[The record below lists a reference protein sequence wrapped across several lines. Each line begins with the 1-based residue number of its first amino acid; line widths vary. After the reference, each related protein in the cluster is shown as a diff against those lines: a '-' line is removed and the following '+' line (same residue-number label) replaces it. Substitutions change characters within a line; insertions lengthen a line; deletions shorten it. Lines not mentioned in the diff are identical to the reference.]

1 VGRVDVDLRAVF
13 RDLVRFET
21 ELWNRV
27 DARLATEH
35 GLPLSWLEIME
46 VIATTPGCRVLDV
59 ADALRITVGGASKVV
74 DKLQAAG
81 WVRRRPN
88 PDDGRSSLLGLTRTG
103 ERLRRAADVTYGAE
117 LADHLGSAAPAVDLA
132 RLAAD
137 LRRLRTQLRER

>member
-1 VGRVDVDLRAVF
+1 MDADLRALF
-13 RDLVRFET
+13 RDLVRLET

-27 DARLATEH
+27 DARVATAH
-35 GLPLSWLEIME
+35 GLPLGWLEIMDA
-46 VIATTPGCRVLDV
+46 IATTPGCRVLDV

-88 PDDGRSSLLGLTRTG
+88 PDDGRSSLLELTRTG
-103 ERLRRAADVTYGAE
+103 ERLRRAADATAGAE
-117 LADHLGSAAPAVDLA
+117 LAARLGSAAPAVDLG

-137 LRRLRTQLRER
+137 LRRLRTHLSES

>member
-1 VGRVDVDLRAVF
+1 VDVDLRDLF
-13 RDLVRFET
+13 RDLVRLET

-27 DARLATEH
+27 DARVATGH
-35 GLPLSWLEIME
+35 GLPLGWLEIMD

-59 ADALRITVGGASKVV
+59 ADALRITVGGTSKVV

-88 PDDGRSSLLGLTRTG
+88 PDDGRSSLLELTRTG
-103 ERLRRAADVTYGAE
+103 ERLRRAADATFGAE
-117 LADHLGSAAPAVDLA
+117 LAARVGSAAPTVDLE

-137 LRRLRTQLRER
+137 LRRLRAHLGES

>member
-1 VGRVDVDLRAVF
+1 MDVDLRALF
-13 RDLVRFET
+13 RDLVRLET

-27 DARLATEH
+27 DARIATEH
-35 GLPLSWLEIME
+35 GVPLSWLEIMD

-59 ADALRITVGGASKVV
+59 ADALRITVGGTSKVV

-88 PDDGRSSLLGLTRTG
+88 PDDGRSSLLELTRTG
-103 ERLRRAADVTYGAE
+103 ARLRRAADATLGAE
-117 LADHLGSAAPAVDLA
+117 LAARLGAAAPGADLA

-137 LRRLRTQLRER
+137 LRRLRAHLRER